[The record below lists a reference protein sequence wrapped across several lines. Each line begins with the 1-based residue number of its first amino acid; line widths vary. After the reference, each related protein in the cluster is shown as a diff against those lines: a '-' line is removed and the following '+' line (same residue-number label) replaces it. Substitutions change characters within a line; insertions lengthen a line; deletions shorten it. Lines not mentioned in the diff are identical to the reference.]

1 MNTADVGMTIGGT
14 EMYETQTNAIEMKHV
29 TKKYASFQLEDV
41 SLTLPSGCIMG
52 LVGEN
57 GAGKSTTIGLI
68 MGSIRRDAGEI
79 FVLGQDNTKKEF
91 DAVKEDIGVVLDEA
105 YFPEVLNAVNVNQ
118 IMKHTYQRWDEK
130 QYFDYIKHFS
140 LEEKK
145 MFKDYSR
152 GMKMKLAITVALS
165 HKPKLLILDEATS
178 GLDPIIRDEILEIFN
193 EFTREEDHTVLLS
206 SHIISD
212 LEKISDYIAFLHQG
226 KLLFCEEKDRLLE
239 EYGILQVTEEE
250 EKDIPKEAIA
260 GRKQGKYATEL
271 LVKRSKIS
279 DAFEIECAGIEDI
292 VLFLARK
299 GE

>member
-105 YFPEVLNAVNVNQ
+105 YFPEVLNALNVNQ

-152 GMKMKLAITVALS
+152 GMKMKLAIAVALS

>member
-145 MFKDYSR
+145 M
-152 GMKMKLAITVALS
+152 
-165 HKPKLLILDEATS
+165 
-178 GLDPIIRDEILEIFN
+178 
-193 EFTREEDHTVLLS
+193 
-206 SHIISD
+206 
-212 LEKISDYIAFLHQG
+212 
-226 KLLFCEEKDRLLE
+226 
-239 EYGILQVTEEE
+239 
-250 EKDIPKEAIA
+250 
-260 GRKQGKYATEL
+260 
-271 LVKRSKIS
+271 
-279 DAFEIECAGIEDI
+279 
-292 VLFLARK
+292 
-299 GE
+299 

>member
-1 MNTADVGMTIGGT
+1 MNAADVDMTIGDT

-152 GMKMKLAITVALS
+152 GMKMKLAIAVALS

-279 DAFEIECAGIEDI
+279 DAFEIECAGIENI

>member
-14 EMYETQTNAIEMKHV
+14 EMYETQTNAIEMKHI

-152 GMKMKLAITVALS
+152 GMKMKLAIAVALS

>member
-91 DAVKEDIGVVLDEA
+91 DAVKEDIGVGLDEA

>member
-1 MNTADVGMTIGGT
+1 MNTADVDMTIGST

-29 TKKYASFQLEDV
+29 TKKFASFQLEDV
-41 SLTLPSGCIMG
+41 SLTLPLGCIMG

-57 GAGKSTTIGLI
+57 GAGK
-68 MGSIRRDAGEI
+68 I
-79 FVLGQDNTKKEF
+79 FVLGQDNTKKGF

-105 YFPEVLNAVNVNQ
+105 YFPEVLNAVNVNL
-118 IMKHTYQRWDEK
+118 IMKHTYQRWDETL
-130 QYFDYIKHFS
+130 YFDYIRRFS
-140 LEEKK
+140 LDEKK

-152 GMKMKLAITVALS
+152 GMKMKLAIAVALS
-165 HKPKLLILDEATS
+165 HQPKLLILDEATS

-239 EYGILQVTEEE
+239 KYGILQVTEED
-250 EKDIPKEAIA
+250 EKDVPKEAIA

-279 DAFEIECAGIEDI
+279 DAFEIERAGIEDI

>member
-1 MNTADVGMTIGGT
+1 MNAADVGMTIGGT

-152 GMKMKLAITVALS
+152 GMKMKLAIAVALS

-279 DAFEIECAGIEDI
+279 DAFEIECAGIENI

>member
-152 GMKMKLAITVALS
+152 GMKMKLAIAVALS

-250 EKDIPKEAIA
+250 EKDIPK
-260 GRKQGKYATEL
+260 
-271 LVKRSKIS
+271 
-279 DAFEIECAGIEDI
+279 
-292 VLFLARK
+292 
-299 GE
+299 

>member
-152 GMKMKLAITVALS
+152 GMKMKLAIAVALS

-279 DAFEIECAGIEDI
+279 DAFEIECAGIENI

>member
-91 DAVKEDIGVVLDEA
+91 DVVKEDIGVVLDEA

-152 GMKMKLAITVALS
+152 GMKMKLAIAVALS

-193 EFTREEDHTVLLS
+193 EFTREENHTVLLS

>member
-29 TKKYASFQLEDV
+29 TKKYASFQLEDI

-152 GMKMKLAITVALS
+152 GMKMKLTIAVALS

-239 EYGILQVTEEE
+239 EYGILQVTEED
-250 EKDIPKEAIA
+250 EKDVPKEAIA

-279 DAFEIECAGIEDI
+279 DAFEIERAGIEDI

>member
-1 MNTADVGMTIGGT
+1 MNTADVDMTIGST

-29 TKKYASFQLEDV
+29 TKKFASFQLEDV
-41 SLTLPSGCIMG
+41 SLTLPLGCIMG

-57 GAGKSTTIGLI
+57 GAGKSTMIGLI

-105 YFPEVLNAVNVNQ
+105 YFPEVLNAVNVNL
-118 IMKHTYQRWDEK
+118 IMKHTYQRWDETL
-130 QYFDYIKHFS
+130 YFDYIRRFS
-140 LEEKK
+140 LDEKK

-152 GMKMKLAITVALS
+152 GMKMKLAIAVALS
-165 HKPKLLILDEATS
+165 HQPKLLILDEATS

-212 LEKISDYIAFLHQG
+212 LENCCFVKKRIVCLRNMASYRSQRKMKKTYQKKPLQ
-226 KLLFCEEKDRLLE
+226 EENR
-239 EYGILQVTEEE
+239 GNMQ
-250 EKDIPKEAIA
+250 
-260 GRKQGKYATEL
+260 Q
-271 LVKRSKIS
+271 S
-279 DAFEIECAGIEDI
+279 C
-292 VLFLARK
+292 
-299 GE
+299 

>member
-1 MNTADVGMTIGGT
+1 
-14 EMYETQTNAIEMKHV
+14 MYETQTNAIEMKHV

-152 GMKMKLAITVALS
+152 GMKMKLAIAVALS